1 MVMNQHPLS
10 LGGEEK
16 WLILMNTALP
26 PKTTSSSPQP
36 PSPLLSPLPLCS
48 LHTESPKASSATRG
62 VSCLEG
68 GFWISPGEFNSFI
81 NNAST
86 YMRGYY

>member
-1 MVMNQHPLS
+1 MAYPREHCLLS
-10 LGGEEK
+10 KDNL
-16 WLILMNTALP
+16 
-26 PKTTSSSPQP
+26 
-36 PSPLLSPLPLCS
+36 LLSPSLLCS
-48 LHTESPKASSATRG
+48 LHIESPKASSATRG

-86 YMRGYY
+86 YMRGYC

>member
-36 PSPLLSPLPLCS
+36 PSPLLSPLPLCCWDVN
-48 LHTESPKASSATRG
+48 HQSPPDPRKGQFGR
-62 VSCLEG
+62 
-68 GFWISPGEFNSFI
+68 PGQVRAGWRRVHLRREI
-81 NNAST
+81 C
-86 YMRGYY
+86 